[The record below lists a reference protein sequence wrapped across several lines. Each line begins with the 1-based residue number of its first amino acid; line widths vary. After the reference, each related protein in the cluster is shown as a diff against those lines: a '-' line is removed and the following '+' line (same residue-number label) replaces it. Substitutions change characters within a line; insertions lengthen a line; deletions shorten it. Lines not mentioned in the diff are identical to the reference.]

1 MSLFFFINVSPY
13 TVCQSIFIG
22 WRTHATRAVLVDKLY
37 KQHFYV
43 CCPYFSLLM
52 SLNEDVP
59 LLISSS
65 KNEENRERRF
75 SPLSTDLTPWLKCRV
90 VIAAMAFLGFCNVYA
105 LRVNL
110 SLAIVVMANNTD
122 SNIPVNVNGTTHN
135 RAKVITKK
143 NITIFY

>member
-1 MSLFFFINVSPY
+1 
-13 TVCQSIFIG
+13 
-22 WRTHATRAVLVDKLY
+22 
-37 KQHFYV
+37 
-43 CCPYFSLLM
+43 M

-65 KNEENRERRF
+65 KNEENPKRRF

-90 VIAAMAFLGFCNVYA
+90 VIAGMAFLGFCNVYA

-122 SNIPVNVNGTTHN
+122 SSIPVNVNGTTHKT
-135 RAKVITKK
+135 AKVNIKLFLYKK
-143 NITIFY
+143 TVLCITIFFKSRI